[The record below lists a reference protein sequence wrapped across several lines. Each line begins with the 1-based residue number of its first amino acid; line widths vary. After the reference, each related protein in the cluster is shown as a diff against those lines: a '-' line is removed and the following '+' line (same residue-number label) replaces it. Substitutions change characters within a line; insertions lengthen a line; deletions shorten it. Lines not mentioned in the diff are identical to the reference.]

1 MLVQIMLVY
10 YGLPM
15 IGIEPPVPAFLGSAG
30 NRVMYGIIALTI
42 NSGGYICEIIR
53 SGIESVDP
61 GQMEAARSIGF
72 GPVRS
77 MMMIVVPQ
85 AVKNI
90 LPNFGNEFTNLIQAS
105 SQVMVIGVA
114 ELMFTFNTISSNGRV
129 FTPLIVLRDDVYRW
143 TRRTCNG
150 KALQKS
156 GSVNQ
161 FNLLSLYL
169 MIETH
174 SQPFHIQKEDTHMK
188 TTVKRT
194 LSLLLAAASMAS
206 VLTACGSKDTAA
218 ADTSADTQAVSASA
232 DASDLGPVLTRI
244 KESGEMVIA
253 TASGYMPY
261 EFVDISSANQDV
273 IGVDMALGDKLIE
286 KLSDKLG
293 VEVKKKVEDTTFTAN
308 LAAVAA
314 DQVDIMLAGMSPPLR
329 NASRIWTSPMFI

>member
-1 MLVQIMLVY
+1 MNLDFSIIPKYTGYLLTATGVTIKVTLLALVFGFLLAVPLAFMKISHHKVLQFITSFYTSIFRGVPLLVQIMLVY

-129 FTPLIVLRDDVYRW
+129 FTPLIVI
-143 TRRTCNG
+143 
-150 KALQKS
+150 A
-156 GSVNQ
+156 
-161 FNLLSLYL
+161 FLY
-169 MIETH
+169 
-174 SQPFHIQKEDTHMK
+174 
-188 TTVKRT
+188 
-194 LSLLLAAASMAS
+194 
-206 VLTACGSKDTAA
+206 
-218 ADTSADTQAVSASA
+218 
-232 DASDLGPVLTRI
+232 
-244 KESGEMVIA
+244 
-253 TASGYMPY
+253 
-261 EFVDISSANQDV
+261 FV
-273 IGVDMALGDKLIE
+273 M
-286 KLSDKLG
+286 
-293 VEVKKKVEDTTFTAN
+293 TFTVGRGVHAMEKHFKK
-308 LAAVAA
+308 A
-314 DQVDIMLAGMSPPLR
+314 DR
-329 NASRIWTSPMFI
+329 